1 MGIIEA
7 YKALKDI
14 KYRASTKD
22 KPLQVIDANE
32 NHVLMCKGDTCFEL
46 FKPEVRNN
54 RYLIPIIKW
63 HGNGTKFKSLERKY
77 ISVTD
82 FNYYTNTVSFE
93 DFVKRMKKIKEIEND
108 LSTLSKFFDYLNLMF
123 T

>member
-14 KYRASTKD
+14 KYRVSTKD
-22 KPLQVIDANE
+22 KSLQIIDANE
-32 NHVLMCKGDTCFEL
+32 NHVLICKGDTCFEL
-46 FKPEVRNN
+46 FKPEIYDK
-54 RYLIPIIKW
+54 RYVMPIVKW
-63 HGNGTKFKSLERKY
+63 KGNGTKFKSLEKKY

-93 DFVKRMKKIKEIEND
+93 DFVKRMKKIKELEND
-108 LSTLSKFFDYLNLMF
+108 LLMLSKFFDYLNLMF